1 MIIVDYST
9 LESPEIREQVKQF
22 VTELLVQHPETLITV
37 VNAVYGAEPVFTDT
51 QLDFW
56 GFPRDAVANN
66 PLTLKTP
73 QLTFKTMFAA
83 SIDDRSAEHTVILVI
98 DADSASLD
106 MWRSSGVEFVYNP
119 TEPQPNPMKEHKHG

>member
-1 MIIVDYST
+1 
-9 LESPEIREQVKQF
+9 
-22 VTELLVQHPETLITV
+22 
-37 VNAVYGAEPVFTDT
+37 VFTDT